1 MTMPFSVPDKEK
13 SFSEWFDWVLSE
25 AEIYD
30 YGRYPVKG
38 MGVWLPYGF
47 QIRRRTLE
55 LLKKLLDETGHEEIL
70 LPLLIPE
77 TLLKKESEHIAGFEG
92 QVFWVTKGGFEDLDV
107 RLALRPTSETALSFM
122 ESLWIKSYKQLPKKY
137 YQVVSVFRYE
147 TKMTKAMLRVR
158 EITSF
163 KEAHTAHESFEDS
176 ERQILEAVDIYRK
189 FFDELGIPY
198 LISRRPQ
205 WDKFAGAIYTI
216 AFDTLFPDGKAVQIG
231 TVHNLGQTFSSVFEI
246 RIQKRDG
253 GLDYVWQ
260 TSYGVSERVIASLI
274 AIHGDNRGLVLPP
287 SVAPVQVVIIPIPS
301 EQTLI
306 GDIIRYCKEI
316 EEELKKEGFRV
327 KLDDRE
333 ELRPVDKY
341 FYWELRGVPLRI
353 EVGPKELREG
363 VVTVFRRDLMK
374 RATVPR
380 QGIANTISEYLHDIH
395 RNLREKSWK
404 DFNSKLRVVESVD
417 EAIEVV
423 KAGGVASVPWCG
435 SERCAYE
442 YAKKLQGIEMLG
454 EPFVFTD
461 IESSVNVTSM
471 KCAFCGRQ
479 ATTFMRIANKY

>member
-1 MTMPFSVPDKEK
+1 MSSSVPDKGK
-13 SFSEWFDWVLSE
+13 NFSEWFDWILSE

-47 QIRRRTLE
+47 QIRRYTIE
-55 LLKKLLDETGHEEIL
+55 LLRKLLDETGHEEIL

-77 TLLKKESEHIAGFEG
+77 PLLKKESEHIAGFEG
-92 QVFWVTKGGFEDLDV
+92 QVFWVTKGGLEDLDV

-163 KEAHTAHESFEDS
+163 KEAHTAHETFEDS

-231 TVHNLGQTFSSVFEI
+231 TVHNLGQTFSSVFEV

-253 GLDYVWQ
+253 SLDYVWQ

-274 AIHGDNRGLVLPP
+274 AIHGDDRGLVLPP
-287 SVAPVQVVIIPIPS
+287 NVAPVQVVIIPIPS

-316 EEELKKEGFRV
+316 EEELKKEGFRA

-353 EVGPKELREG
+353 EIGPKELREG

-374 RATVPR
+374 RITVLR
-380 QGIANTISEYLHDIH
+380 RGISNTIREYLHDIH

-404 DFNSKLRVVESVD
+404 NFNSKLKVVETVE
-417 EAIEVV
+417 EAVEVV
-423 KAGGVASVPWCG
+423 KTGGIASVPWCG
-435 SERCAYE
+435 NERCAYE

-454 EPFVFTD
+454 EPFTLTD
-461 IESSVNVTSM
+461 AESSVNVANM

-479 ATTFMRIANKY
+479 AATFMRIANKY